1 MDSLPMNELS
11 RIYASAQDRTTKT
24 HILQLLEKL
33 RPTVK
38 STDRVLV
45 LTLAKQVKL
54 QDQDVF
60 EDATVLEVAYS
71 EKTDQLKILEG
82 NISSKDNSVLLYRIF
97 NIIFDEKWSASDLR
111 ILLRNFTLYSLKFSY
126 SFKEKYTGT
135 PEFYIGKVL
144 ERAIAASGRTDVL
157 FALKQAITPSLTAN
171 PDFKPIASYLK
182 EKGYINS
189 ETHYSTHNSGGL
201 SILLVFFV
209 VA

>member
-1 MDSLPMNELS
+1 VPHKPPQLVYTLSKLADPSKKYCVEALSVIDRMDSLPMNELS

-126 SFKEKYTGT
+126 SFKEN
-135 PEFYIGKVL
+135 I
-144 ERAIAASGRTDVL
+144 RAPQSFILVKSW
-157 FALKQAITPSLTAN
+157 
-171 PDFKPIASYLK
+171 
-182 EKGYINS
+182 KGP
-189 ETHYSTHNSGGL
+189 
-201 SILLVFFV
+201 
-209 VA
+209 